1 MKRLGVLCLALTIGG
16 SATAM
21 AADPPDK
28 IQSIR
33 EGTNAARHA
42 TNIAAGLQAVGYTQV
57 QDTTCGGRICEAK
70 ALWEN
75 KPVKLRIE
83 LRTGRVEAVAQ

>member
-1 MKRLGVLCLALTIGG
+1 MRRFLVLVVTLVVGG
-16 SATAM
+16 SAAAM
-21 AADPPDK
+21 AADPPNK

-33 EGTNAARHA
+33 EGSNAAQHA
-42 TNIAAGLQAVGYTQV
+42 TNITRGLQAVGYTEV
-57 QDTTCGGRICEAK
+57 QNTTCGGRICEAQ

>member
-1 MKRLGVLCLALTIGG
+1 MGWFRTLVLTLVVGV

-21 AADPPDK
+21 AADPPNK

-33 EGTNAARHA
+33 EGSNAAQHA

-57 QDTTCGGRICEAK
+57 QNTTCRGRICEAQ
-70 ALWEN
+70 ALWED